1 MAEGPWRNAARNDQ
15 GAPAEPQPGGAR
27 GCPICQRPFVPVGR
41 QQVCS
46 AACRQARWRQQ
57 HPRPLPLL
65 PARCVKDETVY
76 QCPACESRYLGSQW
90 CPECQQ
96 PCRRLSA
103 GGECPH
109 CGEPVAL
116 VDLVPTLKEGGESRR
131 TRR

>member
-1 MAEGPWRNAARNDQ
+1 MAERPWRDD
-15 GAPAEPQPGGAR
+15 GVTMTP
-27 GCPICQRPFVPVGR
+27 CPVCQRPFVPVGR

-46 AACRQARWRQQ
+46 AACRQARWRQR
-57 HPRPLPLL
+57 HPRPLPEL
-65 PARCVKDETVY
+65 PARRPKAETVY
-76 QCPACESRYLGSQW
+76 QCSACETRYLGEQW

-103 GGECPH
+103 GGDCPH